1 MNHQSKRQLARQSS
15 VWSSPIS
22 KRGNIVAPFK
32 LHTQPVDH
40 LSPSKSKQNC
50 TRIKKEEK
58 AYTYWLKSKMKTA
71 Y

>member
-15 VWSSPIS
+15 GWSSSIS
-22 KRGNIVAPFK
+22 KRGNIVAPVK
-32 LHTQPVDH
+32 LHKPAADH
-40 LSPSKSKQNC
+40 LSRSKSKQNS

-58 AYTYWLKSKMKTA
+58 AYTYWLKSKIKTA